1 MGTTNQ
7 YAVPSASGHDQPQYA
22 LRAPVR
28 EWGSLALLALFAGA
42 LMVYPVLRAFSMLE
56 VGYNEGWNVY
66 NAVVAAHHLPLYG
79 QKYGWTT
86 VNYPVLWFYI
96 IAWLHRIGLSY
107 LAAGRML
114 SLVSLLVSCF
124 LVGLVVWQLSRDY
137 RSALFSCLF
146 CSAVFCIAANEYVGY
161 NDPQMFAQVFFLCGF
176 LVYISG
182 PPRFSRLALTALLF
196 VFGGSIK
203 HNLVEFPLAVLM
215 DLAFVGRK
223 RVLQYLSISAVFVG
237 ISICSNTI
245 VGGLFFVS
253 NILTPRSYSFKKAIL
268 QFMEFGFGPVS
279 LAMMAALV
287 WSAASLKDKRL
298 RVLAILFLA
307 SLLVGSVSGGVIG
320 VWVNSYFD
328 IYLSLSMIVGFI
340 MLRVWQGQIGNGHAW
355 AVVGAP
361 LALLLSFVPVWA
373 ASPSLFRGAISA
385 LVEKQD
391 QFKSEV
397 AFLRAHPG
405 PAFCES
411 LLRCYEAG
419 KPYEYDPFNSANLV
433 KLGKLDAA
441 TLVDRLSRGEL
452 AAVQLC
458 CSIDFL
464 KGDDDPFIIPQ
475 TLSALQTY
483 YELGLA
489 HEGCYIYV
497 PKNAPGR
504 SSGLTTMDRQS
515 AARGNAWRL
524 SLTSIGTHTRNDGDA
539 TSLSRRVSA
548 PEKSRI
554 PLLPASTPLIRGDS
568 VCVLRTRTHPP
579 FPYLDIP
586 SVDAVRSAMTCVVPA
601 SDAFVNLLTNV
612 GCG

>member
-7 YAVPSASGHDQPQYA
+7 YAVSSASGHDQPQYA

-42 LMVYPVLRAFSMLE
+42 LLVYPVLRAFSMLE

-79 QKYGWTT
+79 QQYGWTT
-86 VNYPVLWFYI
+86 VNYPVLWFYVA
-96 IAWLHRIGLSY
+96 AWLHRIGLSY

-114 SLVSLLVSCF
+114 SLVSLPVSSL

-137 RSALFSCLF
+137 RSALFSSLV
-146 CSAVFCIAANEYVGY
+146 CSAVFCIAANDYIGY
-161 NDPQMFAQVFFLCGF
+161 DDPQMFAQVFFLCGF

-182 PPRFSRLALTALLF
+182 PPRFSRLAVTALMF
-196 VFGGSIK
+196 VLGGSIK

-223 RVLQYLSISAVFVG
+223 KVLQYLSISAALLG
-237 ISICSNTI
+237 TSIYANTI
-245 VGGLFFVS
+245 VGGPFFVA

-268 QFMEFGFGPVS
+268 QFMEYGFGPIS
-279 LAMMAALV
+279 LAMIAALF

-298 RVLAILFLA
+298 RVLTILFLA
-307 SLLVGSVSGGVIG
+307 SLLVGSVSGGAIG
-320 VWVNSYFD
+320 IWVNSYFD
-328 IYLSLSMIVGFI
+328 IYLSVSMIVGLI
-340 MLRVWQGQIGNGHAW
+340 MHQIWRGQIGNRRAW
-355 AVVGAP
+355 VVVGAP
-361 LALLLSFVPVWA
+361 LALLVSFVPVWA
-373 ASPSLFRGAISA
+373 ADPPLFGRAISDLA
-385 LVEKQD
+385 EKQD

-397 AFLRAHPG
+397 SFLRAHPG

-419 KPYEYDPFNSANLV
+419 KAYEYDPFNSANLV

-475 TLSALQTY
+475 TLSALQTS
-483 YELGLA
+483 YELALA

-497 PKNAPGR
+497 PKNAPPR
-504 SSGLTTMDRQS
+504 SSE
-515 AARGNAWRL
+515 AAR
-524 SLTSIGTHTRNDGDA
+524 IGSPTDGSPIGRQGKRA
-539 TSLSRRVSA
+539 LVS
-548 PEKSRI
+548 
-554 PLLPASTPLIRGDS
+554 
-568 VCVLRTRTHPP
+568 H
-579 FPYLDIP
+579 
-586 SVDAVRSAMTCVVPA
+586 
-601 SDAFVNLLTNV
+601 
-612 GCG
+612 